1 MALQLNYWPCSF
13 PLKPEWCPCDVHFIE
28 YLRDHQI
35 TNQVIFHFGTGEH
48 HILGEYNLALGEP
61 NEILG
66 ITASRQEYAH
76 YIDFII
82 HNPVGANY
90 YKVIFADIY
99 TLTPRILPQFDLVT
113 LFHLCEFYD
122 QEKSA
127 YALLND
133 SSLLGLFL
141 SKLHPGGRLF
151 FYKGSA
157 AFQKT
162 QRIIEQYVGHKQ
174 MVQVDE
180 YKTLLVYGQP
190 AVDGKVAPYLT

>member
-1 MALQLNYWPCSF
+1 MAVQLNYWEYSY
-13 PLKPEWCPCDVHFIE
+13 PLEPDVCPCDMHFIE
-28 YLRDHQI
+28 YLRSNKI
-35 TNQVIFHFGTGEH
+35 VNRVIFHFGTGEH
-48 HILGEYNLALGEP
+48 HILGKTNLEIGEP

-82 HNPVGANY
+82 RNPASANY
-90 YKVIFADIY
+90 YKVMFADIY

-127 YALLND
+127 YAALND

-141 SKLHPGGRLF
+141 SKLHQDGRLF
-151 FYKGSA
+151 FYKGSF
-157 AFQKT
+157 AFKKT
-162 QRIIEQYVGHKQ
+162 QRLIEHYIGHNQ
-174 MVQVDE
+174 MIKVDE
-180 YKTLLVYGQP
+180 YKSLVVYG
-190 AVDGKVAPYLT
+190 KL